1 VILSTP
7 PTPLPPPVLEQ
18 PAPYEV
24 SYGTVSGTAAPG
36 VRRVIVRVG
45 GKVVRDRPLAG
56 RRFSLSIPLP
66 TGVTT
71 VQVETRDGTGRRS
84 TAVVRDVFG
93 LPAAASPRFRSSYED
108 PRLTRDVRR
117 LVAGFGG
124 TAGVYVQSLT
134 SGAGAA
140 WNARASFPAAST
152 VKLAIAVTALAHVD
166 ATPRPG
172 SRLDALLRSMLIV
185 SDDRAAND
193 VEVYFGGSTSGG
205 SALVNALM
213 RSIGITDTEMYGGYL
228 VEDRVLQAAR
238 PPIPLRVE
246 EQPSWGTGKRTTA
259 YDLARLARAV
269 WLASANL
276 GPLRAAAQGFT
287 RSDARYVLYLLSR
300 VRDVPKLDRQLRGL
314 PGVAVLHKAGWI
326 TRARHDAGLVVW
338 RGGVFVTAVMTYRPG
353 GAGTSSDVL
362 AGRVAAAALHRFRG

>member
-1 VILSTP
+1 M
-7 PTPLPPPVLEQ
+7 
-18 PAPYEV
+18 
-24 SYGTVSGTAAPG
+24 
-36 VRRVIVRVG
+36 
-45 GKVVRDRPLAG
+45 
-56 RRFSLSIPLP
+56 
-66 TGVTT
+66 
-71 VQVETRDGTGRRS
+71 QVETRDGGGRRS
-84 TAVVRDVFG
+84 TTVVRDVFG
-93 LPAAASPRFRSSYED
+93 LPAAASPRFRASYED
-108 PRLTRDVRR
+108 PRLARDVRR

-166 ATPRPG
+166 ATPRLG

-213 RSIGITDTEMYGGYL
+213 RSIGIMDTEMYGGYL
-228 VEDRVLQAAR
+228 VEDRALQAAR

-259 YDLARLARAV
+259 HDLARLARAV

-276 GPLRAAAQGFT
+276 GPLRAAAPGFT
-287 RSDARYVLYLLSR
+287 RSDARYVLYLLSQ

-338 RGGVFVTAVMTYRPG
+338 RGGVFVT
-353 GAGTSSDVL
+353 GTTREGVSDGITTIKYVQP
-362 AGRVAAAALHRFRG
+362 